1 MNDYRD
7 TVKKVLAEYLKPHV
21 ERDEGQGTFCFE
33 AQRELGKL
41 GLLAPLFPDPWG
53 VDDVLM
59 QTILAEEMGYICCG
73 FGTSS
78 LASTALFGANIARH
92 GSSEQKEKYLS
103 GISSG
108 DKIGCWALTEPQV
121 GSDAL
126 SVKTTLTK
134 KGDGY
139 LLKGS
144 KTFITN
150 APISDY
156 FLIMARHEGEGIE
169 GGVAVLVEKGM
180 KGVSTGNPFQKMGNK
195 SSPMGEIFLDDVEVG
210 EEHIL
215 GELNKGFYDM
225 KNSLDIERV
234 VYSALS
240 VGIMRFCLETSIK
253 YAGQRKQFGKPIA
266 SFQMIQDKIA
276 RMSAAYEVC
285 SSYLYDIAEKMQRGE
300 NINREA
306 AITKYFIGKESF
318 MVANEA
324 IQLHGGYGYMKEY
337 QVERALRDTKAL
349 EIGAGTSEVL
359 KMIIAKQTIKNWT

>member
-1 MNDYRD
+1 MEDFKL
-7 TVKKVLAEYLKPHV
+7 TVRKVLNEYLVPHI
-21 ERDEGQGTFCFE
+21 ERDENAGSFCFE

-41 GLLAPLFPDPWG
+41 GMLAPLLPGPWG
-53 VDDVLM
+53 IDNVFM
-59 QTILAEEMGYICCG
+59 QTQLAEEMGYACCG

-92 GSSEQKEKYLS
+92 GTQEQKEKYLP

-108 DKIGCWALTEPQV
+108 EKIGCWALTEPQV

-126 SVKTTLTK
+126 AVKTTIK
-134 KGDGY
+134 KDGDGFI
-139 LLKGS
+139 LKGS

-169 GGVAVLVEKGM
+169 GGVAVLLEKGM
-180 KGVSTGNPFQKMGNK
+180 EGLSTGKPFSKMGNI
-195 SSPMGEIFLDDVEVG
+195 SSPMGEIFIDNVKITNEN
-210 EEHIL
+210 IL
-215 GELNKGFYDM
+215 GEFGKGFFDM

-253 YAGQRKQFGKPIA
+253 YSNERKQFGKPIN
-266 SFQMIQDKIA
+266 SFQLIQDKIA
-276 RMSAAYEVC
+276 KMASSYEVC
-285 SSYLYDIAEKMQRGE
+285 SSYLYAIAEKMQNGE

-318 MVANEA
+318 DVANEA

-349 EIGAGTSEVL
+349 EIGAGTSEIQKL
-359 KMIIAKQTIKNWT
+359 IIAKQAIKNWS

>member
-1 MNDYRD
+1 MSEFKE
-7 TVKKVLAEYLKPHV
+7 TAGKVLDQYLVPNI

-33 AQRELGKL
+33 AQKELGKL
-41 GLLAPLFPDPWG
+41 GLLAPLLPEPWG
-53 VDDVLM
+53 IDNVYY
-59 QTILAEEMGYICCG
+59 QTELAEEMGYRCCG

-92 GSSEQKEKYLS
+92 GTKEQKEKYLP

-108 DKIGCWALTEPQV
+108 EKIGCWALTEPQV

-126 SVKTTLTK
+126 SVKTTISK
-134 KGDGY
+134 DGDGY
-139 LLKGS
+139 IVKGS

-156 FLIMARHEGEGIE
+156 FLVMARFEGEGID
-169 GGVAVLVEKGM
+169 GGVAVILEKEMAGL
-180 KGVSTGNPFQKMGNK
+180 STGNPFEKMGNK
-195 SSPMGEIFLDDVEVG
+195 SSPMSEIFIDNVKVSQD
-210 EEHIL
+210 HIL
-215 GELNKGFYDM
+215 GELGKGFYDM

-253 YAGQRKQFGKPIA
+253 YSAERKQFGKPIN

-276 RMSAAYEVC
+276 KMASSYEVC
-285 SSYLYDIAEKMQRGE
+285 TSYLYTIAEKMQKGE

-306 AITKYFIGKESF
+306 AITKYFIGKEAF
-318 MVANEA
+318 DVANEA

-337 QVERALRDTKAL
+337 NVERALRDTKAL
-349 EIGAGTSEVL
+349 EIGAGTSEIQKL
-359 KMIIAKQTIKNWT
+359 IIAKQAIKNWL